1 MFRLIRHIQYL
12 LTEHNC
18 VIVPQLGGFV
28 AHYVA
33 AKPEDASCAYL
44 PPLRSVAF
52 NPQLT
57 LNDGLLVQSYMQTC
71 GGSYNE
77 GLRLMERDVRELK
90 EALLNPEGYELFGI
104 GHLSLT
110 SDGRYHFEPQQT
122 GLVTPALYWLNPI
135 KLVPLAEQAEV
146 VAGAKP
152 RTHFARFMK
161 NENEYTITI
170 SRDVANYVAAAIV
183 ALVFYL
189 AWAVPG
195 HRDKAEPQQASV
207 AAKEVTAKQKPVATK
222 VVSKPA
228 EEPAQQQIRAEKP
241 AASAAEAAA
250 PQTAPVQQ
258 SAAAQ
263 PKATDGVNGGTFAI
277 VLATGVP
284 EESGAAFV
292 KKLIGEGYREARM
305 VTTTTGRR
313 QIVYGRFTSNEQA
326 RARLAELRSTSYFQ
340 QSWVTQVAN

>member
-1 MFRLIRHIQYL
+1 MFRLTCHIQYL

-33 AKPEDASCAYL
+33 AKPEDATCAYL

-110 SDGRYHFEPQQT
+110 ADGRYHFEPQQT

-135 KLVPLAEQAEV
+135 TLVPLAEQAEA

-195 HRDKAEPQQASV
+195 HHDAAETQQASV
-207 AAKEVTAKQKPVATK
+207 AAKEVTAKKKPVAAK
-222 VVSKPA
+222 VDAKPA
-228 EEPAQQQIRAEKP
+228 AQPTQEAIHAEKP
-241 AASAAEAAA
+241 AEAEAEVAA
-250 PQTAPVQQ
+250 PQPAPAPQP
-258 SAAAQ
+258 AAAQ

-305 VTTTTGRR
+305 VTTATGRR